1 MEAGEEVAAEVEG
14 AHGLAEVQEALAAD
28 LGEDVVRE
36 VELLERGQRGELV
49 RDQLRQLI
57 AAQDQLLQ
65 LHRRP
70 EQLIYC
76 ISL

>member
-57 AAQDQLLQ
+57 AAQNQLLQ

-76 ISL
+76 MSS

>member
-1 MEAGEEVAAEVEG
+1 MEAGKEVAAEVEG
-14 AHGLAEVQEALAAD
+14 AHGLAEVEEALAAD
-28 LGEDVVRE
+28 LGEDVVGE
-36 VELLERGQRGELV
+36 VQLLERGQRGELV
-49 RDQLRQLI
+49 RDQLCQLI
-57 AAQDQLLQ
+57 AAQNQLLQ